1 MAGADGR
8 RRASRALE
16 RAGAA
21 LQAATAATVAW
32 AIASW
37 LVSGADPFFAP
48 MAAANPLNATAVDR
62 DRNPL
67 RMLLGVVIGIVPA
80 ELAIAAFGDGYGT
93 LALATFAA
101 LWLAWIVGGGVRLVL
116 NQAASG
122 AILTVTLANGDAG
135 VDRLRDALIGAAVAL
150 VFSTLLVV
158 PEPVGLLRRAEG
170 QALAAMAHGLD
181 LAAASLEHRE
191 DDTGIEA
198 TRALLGVQDRLTE
211 VDKAGDA
218 GRRLGRRS
226 VVWWSHREAVARET
240 EASTGLGALAA
251 SSVALARVLAAP
263 GPRAR
268 TDLAPPVRAL
278 ATALARLAANPGD
291 PEERQAVVGRVVD
304 AAREVAPLTRDGA
317 PPRDAAAALGVQ
329 LVAADTLAYLGV
341 APDTAAA
348 ALRGGAT
355 EVHAAA
361 APQVGRVPFRRAG

>member
-8 RRASRALE
+8 RRASIAL
-16 RAGAA
+16 RYAGPA
-21 LQAATAATVAW
+21 LQAAAAATVAW

-37 LVSGADPFFAP
+37 LVSGDDPFFAP
-48 MAAANPLNATAVDR
+48 MAAANPLNATSVDR

-67 RMLLGVVIGIVPA
+67 RMLLGVVVGIIPA
-80 ELAIAAFGDGYGT
+80 ELAVAAFGDTYAT
-93 LALATFAA
+93 LALATFVA
-101 LWLAWIVGGGVRLVL
+101 LWLAWMVSGGVRLVL
-116 NQAASG
+116 NQAAAG

-181 LAAASLEHRE
+181 LAATALERGQ

-198 TRALLGVQDRLTE
+198 TRALLRVQDRLAE

-226 VVWWSHREAVARET
+226 VVWWSHREAVAREA
-240 EASTGLGALAA
+240 EASAGLGTLAA
-251 SSVALARVLAAP
+251 SSVALARILAAP

-268 TDLAPPVRAL
+268 TELAPPVRVLAAAL
-278 ATALARLAANPGD
+278 ASLAANPGD
-291 PEERQAVVGRVVD
+291 TAVRQAVVARVVD
-304 AAREVAPLTRDGA
+304 AARGVDPPTRDGV
-317 PPRDAAAALGVQ
+317 PPRDGAAALGVQ
-329 LVAADTLAYLGV
+329 LIAADTLAYLGV
-341 APDTAAA
+341 APDAAAA

-361 APQVGRVPFRRAG
+361 APQVDRVPFRRSR